1 MVTETKIAFS
11 VRDLVAM
18 GIAGKSTLW
27 NWIGDGTLPAVRLG
41 GRTVILRDALET
53 FLKTRPAAR
62 PLGNQRGGQK

>member
-27 NWIGDGTLPAVRLG
+27 NWIGDGTLPAV
-41 GRTVILRDALET
+41 ILRDALET